1 MRQHRDHY
9 QHHHQHQQ
17 QHLQSQTQQHLQQSR
32 EKLLFKKHTKVHH
45 FEETILH
52 TKINSIQYTLER
64 NLSDN
69 TAVGDLYEFFG
80 LRSTQYQ
87 MPLFESTGKQT
98 GFTYITVP
106 EHVVKELVILHDIE
120 FNGRKL
126 VTEKAK
132 TPPKTTTGK
141 KKLFCKCN
149 RF

>member
-1 MRQHRDHY
+1 M
-9 QHHHQHQQ
+9 
-17 QHLQSQTQQHLQQSR
+17 
-32 EKLLFKKHTKVHH
+32 LFKKPTKVHH

-87 MPLFESTGKQT
+87 MSLFESTGKQT

-141 KKLFCKCN
+141 KKLLCECN